1 MVGFDWIAMYAS
13 FHIGVGMYNPWA
25 SRQKSTTRF
34 TRFREEAHVPSAIS
48 PPRPRGPAMSA
59 IPTLALEERIAL
71 PDDHDRATLI
81 GRAWVPG
88 PLAGPSPVLIREG
101 KAYDLSQV
109 VPTCADLMNSEEPV
123 AVATGAM
130 NSGRTIAVGKVAD
143 MLANSAADR
152 RDPTRP
158 HFLSPVDLQ
167 AIRACGVTFI
177 ASMLERVIEEQAKG
191 DPAAAESIRRSLG
204 EEMGGELRAIKPGSP
219 EAMRLKDS
227 LIRRGMWSQY
237 LEVGIGPDAEVFTK
251 AQPLSAVGTGAEI
264 GILTSSS
271 WNNPEPELV
280 LVINHAGRVVGAM
293 LGNDVNLRDYEG
305 RSALLLGRAKDNNAS
320 CALGPFIRLLDQ
332 HYSVND
338 LRKTQIQVEVT
349 GVDGF
354 HVEGKYN
361 VAQISRDPLDLAAQT
376 LNRDHQ
382 YPDGLALFMGTAFA
396 PVQDRDEPG
405 HGFTHKLGDVVTV
418 RSATL
423 GALSNRI
430 NYCDRIAPWTFGLS
444 ELMRNLSARGLI

>member
-1 MVGFDWIAMYAS
+1 
-13 FHIGVGMYNPWA
+13 
-25 SRQKSTTRF
+25 
-34 TRFREEAHVPSAIS
+34 
-48 PPRPRGPAMSA
+48 MSA
-59 IPTLALEERIAL
+59 TPQLALEERTAL
-71 PDDHDRATLI
+71 PADHGRATLV

-88 PLAGPSPVLIREG
+88 PLAGPSPVLIHDG
-101 KAYDLSQV
+101 NAFDLSQV
-109 VPTCADLMNSEEPV
+109 APTCADLMNSEDPV
-123 AVATGAM
+123 AVASTAVR
-130 NSGRTIAVGKVAD
+130 SGRATPVGRVAD

-152 RDPTRP
+152 RDPNRA

-191 DPAAAESIRRSLG
+191 DPAAAESIRKGLG
-204 EEMGGELRAIKPGSP
+204 EEMGGELRAIKPGSA
-219 EAMRLKDS
+219 EAVRLKAS
-227 LIRRGMWSQY
+227 LVRRGMWSQY
-237 LEVGIGPDAEVFTK
+237 LEVGVGPDAEVFTK

-264 GILTSSS
+264 GILASSS

-280 LVINHAGRVVGAM
+280 LVVNYTGKLVGTM
-293 LGNDVNLRDYEG
+293 LGNDVNLRDFEG

-332 HYSVND
+332 HYGVND
-338 LRKTQIQVEVT
+338 VRKTQIQVQV
-349 GVDGF
+349 GGSDGF
-354 HVEGKYN
+354 RLEGKYDLT
-361 VAQISRDPLDLAAQT
+361 QISRDPLDLVAQT
-376 LNRDHQ
+376 LNRNHQ

-418 RSATL
+418 RSPSL

-430 NYCDRIAPWTFGLS
+430 NYCDRIAPWAFGVC